1 MPSFRWNKELDRRA
15 VLVFQRIQ
23 RFYKTFVVLAA
34 LISGLA
40 VAALT
45 FNEFHPTNS
54 GLIRVSEGF
63 LCSSSITA
71 VVSAVA
77 ATMLLFQFEGVE
89 KITRLDLAIAW
100 SPLVLLDCSIVEF
113 LVGMV
118 CWYSSK
124 NLQWR
129 SALMGTQL
137 AALMGICTGL
147 SLWMLWMGF
156 MLKETGGQKAEK
168 PVTTIKEAAKK

>member
-15 VLVFQRIQ
+15 VLISRRIH

-63 LCSSSITA
+63 LCSASITA
-71 VVSAVA
+71 VVLAVA
-77 ATMLLFQFEGVE
+77 TTMLLFQFEGVG

-100 SPLVLLDCSIVEF
+100 SPLVLLDCSIVELF
-113 LVGMV
+113 VGV
-118 CWYSSK
+118 
-124 NLQWR
+124 
-129 SALMGTQL
+129 A
-137 AALMGICTGL
+137 
-147 SLWMLWMGF
+147 
-156 MLKETGGQKAEK
+156 
-168 PVTTIKEAAKK
+168 